1 MSKRNIAYIKPQDPS
16 FLAKLKQEIGYKEGP
31 SVETKRQKIEDLDD
45 NFSDSEE
52 PEREDE
58 KPLVV
63 VLKSGD
69 LTEEEAKAEE
79 KRLAKEAAE
88 APADLNQPIVFRK
101 RHKPSEASEAAL
113 KTSSSS
119 SSNSN
124 KAAKSNKEDKRKKAD
139 IKNTAKLSFNADE
152 EDEEDE

>member
-31 SVETKRQKIEDLDD
+31 NVDTKRQKLENLED
-45 NFSDSEE
+45 NISDSDE

-63 VLKSGD
+63 VLNSGD
-69 LTEEEAKAEE
+69 LTAQEAEAEQ

-88 APADLNQPIVFRK
+88 ARADLSKPIVFRK
-101 RHKPSEASEAAL
+101 KHNSKEGSDIAL
-113 KTSSSS
+113 ETSSSS
-119 SSNSN
+119 KSTKSSN
-124 KAAKSNKEDKRKKAD
+124 KDEKRKKSD
-139 IKNTAKLSFNADE
+139 NKKSIKLSFNADE
-152 EDEEDE
+152 EEQEED

>member
-31 SVETKRQKIEDLDD
+31 NVDTKRQKLENLED

-69 LTEEEAKAEE
+69 LTAQEAEEEQ
-79 KRLAKEAAE
+79 KRLEKEAAE
-88 APADLNQPIVFRK
+88 ARADLNKPIVFRK
-101 RHKPSEASEAAL
+101 RHNPKEASEKAL
-113 KTSSSS
+113 APSSSKPNKPS
-119 SSNSN
+119 S
-124 KAAKSNKEDKRKKAD
+124 KEEKRKKSD
-139 IKNTAKLSFNADE
+139 NKNSVKLSFNAD
-152 EDEEDE
+152 DEEEEEE

>member
-31 SVETKRQKIEDLDD
+31 NVETKKQKLEDLDA

-63 VLKSGD
+63 VLKPGD
-69 LTEEEAKAEE
+69 LTAQEAQAEE

-101 RHKPSEASEAAL
+101 RHKPQEASEAAL
-113 KTSSSS
+113 TTSSSTS
-119 SSNSN
+119 SKSN
-124 KAAKSNKEDKRKKAD
+124 KAERTHKEDKRKKS
-139 IKNTAKLSFNADE
+139 KNESTAKLSFNADE
-152 EDEEDE
+152 EDEEE

>member
-31 SVETKRQKIEDLDD
+31 NVDTKRQKLENNEDQL
-45 NFSDSEE
+45 SDEE

-69 LTEEEAKAEE
+69 LTAQEAEEEQ

-88 APADLNQPIVFRK
+88 ARADLTKPIVFRK
-101 RHKPSEASEAAL
+101 RHNPKEGSEIAL
-113 KTSSSS
+113 ATTSSNKVTKTSS
-119 SSNSN
+119 
-124 KAAKSNKEDKRKKAD
+124 KEEKRKKSD
-139 IKNTAKLSFNADE
+139 NKKSVKLSFNPDEEEE
-152 EDEEDE
+152 EDE